1 MLADD
6 HRRTST
12 IVAIEPVITL
22 LSAVRRV
29 SAAVRGVPGV
39 KDLLVRML
47 AQRVDRLSA
56 HLIDALYLPADGRV
70 LRTLVDLCGQYA
82 DRGPSRSTFRSPR
95 STWPSCRAP
104 RGRPR
109 TGTCAGWSR
118 RGWSGLSAGTSPWS
132 TSPRFERSVDHEG
145 VDHRATPGHLSA
157 SSRVDGAPFRG
168 CSVEGR
174 SVASDGPADPT
185 GRRRRSWLAALAA
198 AVLVAAGA
206 SGIVLLTRHTGA
218 GTDPVAQVTVTATPS
233 VSPTSGGT
241 AAPGVVVLGPTEQP
255 RSAIPWG
262 QVGPG
267 WSAASWSS
275 STEATSATLFLLSP
289 TGSRYVIGDDA
300 ECRRLRHHVR
310 RSPSSHCR
318 PRADVGTGVGRRRR
332 DVTHDRPRPAR
343 RRDLHPTGRQGPAHH
358 RPSAART
365 RTQRRALDGSVQVTF
380 PADTGIASMTPD
392 GLSLVAG
399 TTSGLAVYG
408 NATGTLVRTLPAPAG
423 YGSCSVVSWW
433 PDGRALTRCALGGNG
448 VANLWLYPV
457 DGGAPTD
464 AHRRDGRLG
473 HPLRLPGRLAGQHR
487 DAGPGGGR
495 LRRRT
500 ARHADLADQLE
511 PARPSP
517 SPASRATRIRS
528 RTPSRWWAT
537 SPTSSS
543 RRRSAAARQSRA
555 LVVHDVVTGMT
566 GVIMGPGVDDG
577 TVGPVAVIDPGR

>member
-1 MLADD
+1 MVSDD
-6 HRRTST
+6 
-12 IVAIEPVITL
+12 
-22 LSAVRRV
+22 
-29 SAAVRGVPGV
+29 
-39 KDLLVRML
+39 
-47 AQRVDRLSA
+47 
-56 HLIDALYLPADGRV
+56 
-70 LRTLVDLCGQYA
+70 
-82 DRGPSRSTFRSPR
+82 
-95 STWPSCRAP
+95 
-104 RGRPR
+104 
-109 TGTCAGWSR
+109 
-118 RGWSGLSAGTSPWS
+118 
-132 TSPRFERSVDHEG
+132 
-145 VDHRATPGHLSA
+145 
-157 SSRVDGAPFRG
+157 
-168 CSVEGR
+168 
-174 SVASDGPADPT
+174 PADPT

-206 SGIVLLTRHTGA
+206 TGIVLLTRHTGA
-218 GTDPVAQVTVTATPS
+218 GNDPVAQVTVTATPS
-233 VSPTSGGT
+233 VSPTSGAT
-241 AAPGVVVLGPTEQP
+241 AGPGVVVLGPTEQP

-289 TGSRYVIGDDA
+289 TGSRYVIGTMPNAAVYDITPD
-300 ECRRLRHHVR
+300 
-310 RSPSSHCR
+310 
-318 PRADVGTGVGRRRR
+318 GRRVLTAAPEPTSVLEW
-332 DVTHDRPRPAR
+332 DVAAGTSRTIALGQPGGATYTRPDGKA
-343 RRDLHPTGRQGPAHH
+343 LLTTNTVGGT
-358 RPSAART
+358 T

-457 DGGAPTD
+457 DGGAPTELT
-464 AHRRDGRLG
+464 AATGRLG
-473 HPLRLPGRLAGQHR
+473 DTPFGYQARVAGQHR

-500 ARHADLADQLE
+500 ARHAHRADQLGAADVSRARTAGE
-511 PARPSP
+511 HASGPRTRGGGGRRRIPARLGGGCGG
-517 SPASRATRIRS
+517 A
-528 RTPSRWWAT
+528 PSRG
-537 SPTSSS
+537 
-543 RRRSAAARQSRA
+543 

-566 GVIMGPGVDDG
+566 GVILGPGVDAG